1 MKVNQEQIEDLYAFT
16 RKHFVEWYDVQT
28 EIVDHLANGV
38 EAQWQENPHLNFDEA
53 LKNEFKK
60 FGIFGFSGIV
70 EEKTNAL
77 EKYYRKEV
85 WRYLK
90 DYFKLPKIILTGF
103 GIWAIFIILQYSRN
117 TEYTVIF
124 IMAGILCFFFFYN
137 LKESNKIKKTHKKTG
152 KKWLFE
158 KVITQ
163 LGGFIHLL
171 NIGFYMPLINFDRQ
185 WDSLATLAFSVCTVI
200 YILLFYISIKVVSP
214 KLKEKLS
221 KEHPEY
227 KLLLNL

>member
-38 EAQWQENPHLNFDEA
+38 EAQWLENPHLNFDEA

-103 GIWAIFIILQYSRN
+103 GVWGLYHILQLFENKNYVIMPMLIIIF
-117 TEYTVIF
+117 TLVIF
-124 IMAGILCFFFFYN
+124 SSAKVFKQIKRN
-137 LKESNKIKKTHKKTG
+137 QKETG

-158 KVITQ
+158 NVIAQ
-163 LGGFIHLL
+163 LGGFVHFL
-171 NIGFYMPLINFDRQ
+171 NFGFQVLVNSTNWKWNSISLVVFSFCIVMYM
-185 WDSLATLAFSVCTVI
+185 
-200 YILLFYISIKVVSP
+200 LLFYISIKVVSP

-227 KLLLNL
+227 KLSLNL